1 MSESN
6 SEVPIKTVSELLE
19 FYDYAIQNPNEV
31 FRPSGTRKKFAS
43 YFADKLCPNECG
55 SKIEPENWGF
65 VEEFLCML
73 CESCWTMSWL
83 SDKPIESQSY
93 CVTFVPDQ
101 KLSKIQAAELAYKF
115 KLWSEETSVENCFSD
130 MDEMFPA
137 IESEDE
143 GYFFVDYVP
152 LMWTNE
158 MYSPEDD
165 EEIQEIRGM
174 SLAEK
179 FAYYNEI
186 STARLAD
193 YGWSDNQEWLLECF
207 SKMEIDG
214 ITFEVTVGDWNDS
227 SVLVR

>member
-1 MSESN
+1 MSEADRD
-6 SEVPIKTVSELLE
+6 VFAKTGSELLE
-19 FYDYAIQNPNEV
+19 FYDYAVQNPAEA
-31 FRPSGTRKKFAS
+31 FRPTSTRRKYAS

-55 SKIEPENWGF
+55 SNIEPVNWGF
-65 VEEFLCML
+65 VEDFLCML

-93 CVTFVPDQ
+93 CVTFVPDK
-101 KLSKIQAAELAYKF
+101 KLSKDQAAELAGKL
-115 KLWSEETSVENCFSD
+115 KLWSEETSVEICLSE

-152 LMWTNE
+152 LMWTND

-165 EEIQEIRGM
+165 QEIQEIREM
-174 SLAEK
+174 SLSEK

-186 STARLAD
+186 ANARLAD
-193 YGWSDNQEWLLECF
+193 YGWRDNQEWLLETF

-214 ITFEVTVGDWNDS
+214 INFEVTVGDWNDS